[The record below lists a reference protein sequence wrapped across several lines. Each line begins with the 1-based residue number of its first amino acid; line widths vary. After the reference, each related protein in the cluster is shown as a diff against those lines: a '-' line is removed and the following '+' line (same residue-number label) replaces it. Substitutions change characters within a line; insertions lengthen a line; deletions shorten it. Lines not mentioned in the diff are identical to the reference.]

1 MAAIIY
7 VFTAYI
13 HVPSHTGYTHVGDGF
28 LYLAASLLPAPF
40 AAAAGA
46 IGAGL
51 ADLLSGYGIWAPG
64 TVIIKVLT
72 AFCFTNR
79 REKLVNKRNV
89 LGILPALVLCVGGY
103 YLYEALITGNFTAPA
118 LGIPGYLTQ
127 VALSSVVYLA
137 LGPRSTAR
145 ASKRN
150 WGKSDMAMTITYKV
164 KKRHLCEHDQ
174 PLSVR
179 VYVLPAAECA
189 GRLRL
194 GPACGWTGSRRWRR
208 SSSRFPNGT

>member
-1 MAAIIY
+1 MKNRTTRRICLTALMSAIIY

-51 ADLLSGYGIWAPG
+51 ADLLSGYGIWATG

-137 LGPRSTAR
+137 LGSALAR
-145 ASKRN
+145 A
-150 WGKSDMAMTITYKV
+150 GI
-164 KKRHLCEHDQ
+164 KKK
-174 PLSVR
+174 
-179 VYVLPAAECA
+179 
-189 GRLRL
+189 L
-194 GPACGWTGSRRWRR
+194 GEI
-208 SSSRFPNGT
+208 

>member
-1 MAAIIY
+1 MKNRTTRRICLTALMAAIVY

-72 AFCFTNR
+72 AFCFTSR
-79 REKLVNKRNV
+79 CEKLVNKRNV
-89 LGILPALVLCVGGY
+89 LGILPALLLCVGVY

-137 LGPRSTAR
+137 LGSALDR
-145 ASKRN
+145 A
-150 WGKSDMAMTITYKV
+150 GI
-164 KKRHLCEHDQ
+164 KKK
-174 PLSVR
+174 
-179 VYVLPAAECA
+179 
-189 GRLRL
+189 L
-194 GPACGWTGSRRWRR
+194 GEI
-208 SSSRFPNGT
+208 

>member
-1 MAAIIY
+1 MKNRTTRRICLTALMAAIIY

-46 IGAGL
+46 NGAGL

-72 AFCFTNR
+72 AFCFTSR

-137 LGPRSTAR
+137 LGSALDR
-145 ASKRN
+145 A
-150 WGKSDMAMTITYKV
+150 GV
-164 KKRHLCEHDQ
+164 KKK
-174 PLSVR
+174 
-179 VYVLPAAECA
+179 
-189 GRLRL
+189 L
-194 GPACGWTGSRRWRR
+194 GEI
-208 SSSRFPNGT
+208 

>member
-1 MAAIIY
+1 MSLPPISMCRAIRAIRMWETDFCIWRR
-7 VFTAYI
+7 VFFRRPLPRQQA
-13 HVPSHTGYTHVGDGF
+13 PSARGWR
-28 LYLAASLLPAPF
+28 
-40 AAAAGA
+40 
-46 IGAGL
+46 IC
-51 ADLLSGYGIWAPG
+51 SGYGIWAPG

-137 LGPRSTAR
+137 LGSALDR
-145 ASKRN
+145 A
-150 WGKSDMAMTITYKV
+150 GI
-164 KKRHLCEHDQ
+164 KKK
-174 PLSVR
+174 
-179 VYVLPAAECA
+179 
-189 GRLRL
+189 L
-194 GPACGWTGSRRWRR
+194 GEI
-208 SSSRFPNGT
+208 

>member
-1 MAAIIY
+1 MKNRTTRRICLTALMAAIIY

-13 HVPSHTGYTHVGDGF
+13 HVPSHTGYTHGGDGC

-72 AFCFTNR
+72 AFCFTSR

-137 LGPRSTAR
+137 LGSALDR
-145 ASKRN
+145 A
-150 WGKSDMAMTITYKV
+150 GI
-164 KKRHLCEHDQ
+164 KKK
-174 PLSVR
+174 
-179 VYVLPAAECA
+179 
-189 GRLRL
+189 L
-194 GPACGWTGSRRWRR
+194 GEI
-208 SSSRFPNGT
+208 

>member
-1 MAAIIY
+1 MKNRTTRRICLTALMAAIIY

-13 HVPSHTGYTHVGDGF
+13 HVPSHPGYTHVGDGF

-72 AFCFTNR
+72 AFCFTSR

-137 LGPRSTAR
+137 LGSALDR
-145 ASKRN
+145 A
-150 WGKSDMAMTITYKV
+150 GI
-164 KKRHLCEHDQ
+164 KKK
-174 PLSVR
+174 
-179 VYVLPAAECA
+179 
-189 GRLRL
+189 L
-194 GPACGWTGSRRWRR
+194 GEI
-208 SSSRFPNGT
+208 

>member
-40 AAAAGA
+40 AAAAVA

-51 ADLLSGYGIWAPG
+51 ADLLSGYGIWALG

-72 AFCFTNR
+72 AFCFTSR

-137 LGPRSTAR
+137 LGSALDR
-145 ASKRN
+145 A
-150 WGKSDMAMTITYKV
+150 GI
-164 KKRHLCEHDQ
+164 KKK
-174 PLSVR
+174 
-179 VYVLPAAECA
+179 
-189 GRLRL
+189 L
-194 GPACGWTGSRRWRR
+194 GEI
-208 SSSRFPNGT
+208 

>member
-1 MAAIIY
+1 MKNRTTRRICLTALMAAIVY

-72 AFCFTNR
+72 AFCFTSR
-79 REKLVNKRNV
+79 CEKLVNKRNV
-89 LGILPALVLCVGGY
+89 LGILPALLLCVGGY

-137 LGPRSTAR
+137 LGSALDRT
-145 ASKRN
+145 
-150 WGKSDMAMTITYKV
+150 GI
-164 KKRHLCEHDQ
+164 KKK
-174 PLSVR
+174 
-179 VYVLPAAECA
+179 
-189 GRLRL
+189 L
-194 GPACGWTGSRRWRR
+194 GEI
-208 SSSRFPNGT
+208 

>member
-1 MAAIIY
+1 MKNRPTRRICLTALMAAIVY

-72 AFCFTNR
+72 AFCFTSR
-79 REKLVNKRNV
+79 CEKLVNKRNV
-89 LGILPALVLCVGGY
+89 LGILPALLLCVGGY

-127 VALSSVVYLA
+127 VALSSAVYLA
-137 LGPRSTAR
+137 LGSALDR
-145 ASKRN
+145 A
-150 WGKSDMAMTITYKV
+150 GI
-164 KKRHLCEHDQ
+164 KKK
-174 PLSVR
+174 
-179 VYVLPAAECA
+179 
-189 GRLRL
+189 L
-194 GPACGWTGSRRWRR
+194 GEI
-208 SSSRFPNGT
+208 

>member
-72 AFCFTNR
+72 AFYFTSR

-89 LGILPALVLCVGGY
+89 LGILPALLLCVGGY

-137 LGPRSTAR
+137 LGSALDR
-145 ASKRN
+145 A
-150 WGKSDMAMTITYKV
+150 GI
-164 KKRHLCEHDQ
+164 KKK
-174 PLSVR
+174 
-179 VYVLPAAECA
+179 
-189 GRLRL
+189 L
-194 GPACGWTGSRRWRR
+194 GEI
-208 SSSRFPNGT
+208 

>member
-1 MAAIIY
+1 MKNRTTRRICLTALMAAIIY

-64 TVIIKVLT
+64 TGIIKVLT
-72 AFCFTNR
+72 AFCFTSR
-79 REKLVNKRNV
+79 RENLVNKRNV
-89 LGILPALVLCVGGY
+89 LGIFPALVLCVGGY

-137 LGPRSTAR
+137 LGSALDR
-145 ASKRN
+145 A
-150 WGKSDMAMTITYKV
+150 GI
-164 KKRHLCEHDQ
+164 KKK
-174 PLSVR
+174 
-179 VYVLPAAECA
+179 
-189 GRLRL
+189 L
-194 GPACGWTGSRRWRR
+194 GEI
-208 SSSRFPNGT
+208 

>member
-1 MAAIIY
+1 MCIRDR
-7 VFTAYI
+7 
-13 HVPSHTGYTHVGDGF
+13 HVGDGF

-127 VALSSVVYLA
+127 VALSKMCIRDRADSASRVFC
-137 LGPRSTAR
+137 PST
-145 ASKRN
+145 
-150 WGKSDMAMTITYKV
+150 
-164 KKRHLCEHDQ
+164 KK
-174 PLSVR
+174 
-179 VYVLPAAECA
+179 A
-189 GRLRL
+189 GRSIWLV
-194 GPACGWTGSRRWRR
+194 CSRSAGR
-208 SSSRFPNGT
+208 

>member
-28 LYLAASLLPAPF
+28 LYLTASLLPAPF

-46 IGAGL
+46 IVAGL

-72 AFCFTNR
+72 AFCFTSR

-137 LGPRSTAR
+137 LGSALDR
-145 ASKRN
+145 A
-150 WGKSDMAMTITYKV
+150 GI
-164 KKRHLCEHDQ
+164 KKK
-174 PLSVR
+174 
-179 VYVLPAAECA
+179 
-189 GRLRL
+189 L
-194 GPACGWTGSRRWRR
+194 GEI
-208 SSSRFPNGT
+208 

>member
-1 MAAIIY
+1 MKNRTTRRICLTALMAAIIY

-28 LYLAASLLPAPF
+28 LYLAASLLPLPF

-127 VALSSVVYLA
+127 VALSGVVYLA
-137 LGPRSTAR
+137 LGSALDR
-145 ASKRN
+145 A
-150 WGKSDMAMTITYKV
+150 GI
-164 KKRHLCEHDQ
+164 KKK
-174 PLSVR
+174 
-179 VYVLPAAECA
+179 
-189 GRLRL
+189 L
-194 GPACGWTGSRRWRR
+194 GEI
-208 SSSRFPNGT
+208 